1 MKPLMKMTFVL
12 WMAAATPV
20 LAQPVKP
27 AASAGDYPNKSIRLV
42 VPSAPGG
49 GTDIIARLIA
59 QGLTDSWGQTV
70 VVDNRGGAGGI
81 AGVTIVAKQSA
92 PDGYTMVLGSVGH
105 LTFAPAI
112 ERNLA
117 YDPQKDL
124 APITL
129 AAVQPF
135 VVAVSN
141 SLPAKSIKELV
152 ALAKAKPGTISYG
165 SGGSGAA
172 SHLSVELMMLD
183 GGFSMLHVPYK
194 GSNPAMTAVMA
205 GEIQVAFA
213 GLQTTLPHARAGKLR
228 ALAVTGAKRAQIAP
242 ELPTVAEAG
251 IPGYAFDVWYG
262 LAFTGGTPRAIVRKT
277 HAEVVRLLQAPEVS
291 GRFATAGV
299 EPITNTPE
307 AFAELIRQEIPKWRK
322 VAIAAKLRVD

>member
-1 MKPLMKMTFVL
+1 MNRFVHTTFVL
-12 WMAAATPV
+12 CMAATPA
-20 LAQPVKP
+20 LAQQSKP
-27 AASAGDYPNKSIRLV
+27 SAGASDYPNKSIRLV

-81 AGVTIVAKQSA
+81 AGMTSVAKQSA

-141 SLPAKSIKELV
+141 SLPARSIKELV
-152 ALAKAKPGTISYG
+152 ALAKARPGALNYSSG
-165 SGGSGAA
+165 STGS
-172 SHLSVELMMLD
+172 SPHLSMELFKYMT
-183 GGFSMLHVPYK
+183 GTNIVQIPYK
-194 GSNPAMTAVMA
+194 GAGSSTMALVGGQVEMSFASSTSVAVYIKA
-205 GEIQVAFA
+205 GR
-213 GLQTTLPHARAGKLR
+213 LK
-228 ALAVTGAKRAQIAP
+228 ALAVTSLQPSALAP
-242 ELPTVAEAG
+242 GVPTVAASVPGYESVSVSGMFAPAKTPAAVISRLNREMVRVLAQPDVKERFLNLGAESVGSPPEQLGSTVASEMTKWGKVIQQAG
-251 IPGYAFDVWYG
+251 IRMD
-262 LAFTGGTPRAIVRKT
+262 
-277 HAEVVRLLQAPEVS
+277 
-291 GRFATAGV
+291 
-299 EPITNTPE
+299 
-307 AFAELIRQEIPKWRK
+307 
-322 VAIAAKLRVD
+322 